1 MKSLTQ
7 FIQEACK
14 GGNCKINKTLQDI
27 INNDKDILNNT
38 KRLKKIDDILEESL
52 EDEISENIDIR
63 DPNKYRRSINMFKV
77 KINEVYF
84 YYKTKNPDI
93 TVGFN
98 KDGLIEFI
106 DEFNS
111 LKQVP
116 YKLKYEDELVQ
127 KIARRLANAYNY
139 EHFYDEIKDD
149 MEYMFK

>member
-14 GGNCKINKTLQDI
+14 GSNCKINKTLQDI
-27 INNDKDILNNT
+27 INNDKDILNT

-106 DEFNS
+106 NEFNS

-127 KIARRLANAYNY
+127 KIARKLANAYNY
-139 EHFYDEIKDD
+139 ENFYDEIKDD
-149 MEYMFK
+149 MDYMFK

>member
-63 DPNKYRRSINMFKV
+63 DPNKYRRSINMFK
-77 KINEVYF
+77 IFLFETYF
-84 YYKTKNPDI
+84 DLKKENPDKEI
-93 TVGFN
+93 KFT
-98 KDGLIEFI
+98 KDELIKII

-111 LKQVP
+111 LPAVP
-116 YKLKYEDELVQ
+116 YKLEYNEYFQ
-127 KIARRLANAYNY
+127 KVSDKFANRFN
-139 EHFYDEIKDD
+139 EE
-149 MEYMFK
+149 

>member
-14 GGNCKINKTLQDI
+14 GSNCKINKTLQDI
-27 INNDKDILNNT
+27 INNDKDILNT

-93 TVGFN
+93 EVGFT
-98 KDGLIEFI
+98 KDRLIKFI

-127 KIARRLANAYNY
+127 KIARKLANAYNY
-139 EHFYDEIKDD
+139 ENFYDEIKDD
-149 MEYMFK
+149 MDYMFK